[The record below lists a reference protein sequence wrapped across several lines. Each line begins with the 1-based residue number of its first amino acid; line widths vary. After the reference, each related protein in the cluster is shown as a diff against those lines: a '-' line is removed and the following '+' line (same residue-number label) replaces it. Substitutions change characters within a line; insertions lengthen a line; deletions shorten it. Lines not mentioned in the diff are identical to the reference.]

1 MINAVRFTHDVQ
13 TDKYWIYLY
22 PGGGVRK
29 LGTFYGTG
37 ILSNSDEFLIIRG
50 DRCQK
55 SGHRGRRPTSRSSF
69 NIIKL
74 NIEAVGQ
81 LTYDLYV

>member
-37 ILSNSDEFLIIRG
+37 ILSNSDEFLI
-50 DRCQK
+50 
-55 SGHRGRRPTSRSSF
+55 SGGIGVKNPGIEVVVQHRGRRS
-69 NIIKL
+69 IL
-74 NIEAVGQ
+74 
-81 LTYDLYV
+81 